1 MPVVDG
7 VIEVVMLGG
16 VAAQDL
22 AAGILVAVG
31 VVMLSLVMLLMTL
44 GVVMLLFAGTRFL
57 ARSLFPHALLAASEL
72 TLATAAELALAA
84 APELAAAAAE
94 MTAAAACERIGD

>member
-7 VIEVVMLGG
+7 VIEVVMVGG

-44 GVVMLLFAGTRFL
+44 GVVILFAGTRFL
-57 ARSLFPHALLAASEL
+57 ARSLFPHALLTASEL

>member
-7 VIEVVMLGG
+7 VIEVVMVGG

-57 ARSLFPHALLAASEL
+57 ARSLFPHALLAA
-72 TLATAAELALAA
+72 
-84 APELAAAAAE
+84 PELAAAAAE
-94 MTAAAACERIGD
+94 MTAAAACERVGD

>member
-1 MPVVDG
+1 MV
-7 VIEVVMLGG
+7 GG

-22 AAGILVAVG
+22 AARILVTLG
-31 VVMLSLVMLLMTL
+31 VVMVSLVTLLMTL

-72 TLATAAELALAA
+72 FAAAELALAA
-84 APELAAAAAE
+84 AAELAAAASE
-94 MTAAAACERIGD
+94 MAAAAACERVGD